1 MEGSD
6 EQSLRIWGKDFQE
19 AQTPCM
25 GGEFD
30 K

>member
-6 EQSLRIWGKDFQE
+6 KHSLRIWGKDFQE
-19 AQTPCM
+19 AQTLCVE
-25 GGEFD
+25 GEYD